1 MWRGLYFFDTDDDFH
16 VATLLNLNK
25 APPSLIIIILRN
37 VQWEG
42 GEARS
47 KHSKLHLCIG
57 YNSLTVCLLDLI
69 VDGLYL
75 LASHV
80 IFCIFSEN

>member
-1 MWRGLYFFDTDDDFH
+1 MDYIFFDTDDDFH

-25 APPSLIIIILRN
+25 APPPLIIVILRN

-47 KHSKLHLCIG
+47 KHSKLHLCPPA
-57 YNSLTVCLLDLI
+57 LLALI
-69 VDGLYL
+69 VDDGLL
-75 LASHV
+75 VGSR
-80 IFCIFSEN
+80 